1 MSCWVLKWS
10 LYAHAS
16 TVHGEAVGVPEHDES
31 GVTQTL
37 PLVFKLRAVGPEELE
52 YLFLGQSHAGVFKKP
67 PSDTHISYLQLGR
80 RADLVTLPHFSSRWR
95 QHPNQLGTMSCH
107 SPRGC
112 REEDDLSVASSPPY
126 PESLP
131 ATVRE

>member
-1 MSCWVLKWS
+1 MRNWS

-16 TVHGEAVGVPEHDES
+16 AVHREAVGVPEHDES

-37 PLVFKLRAVGPEELE
+37 PLVFELRAVGPEELE
-52 YLFLGQSHAGVFKKP
+52 DLFLGQSRPVVMQEP
-67 PSDTHISYLQLGR
+67 PVARTHISYLQFR
-80 RADLVTLPHFSSRWR
+80 SVADLVTLPHFSSRWR
-95 QHPNQLGTMSCH
+95 QHPHQLGTKSCH